1 MWTRD
6 RIVKV
11 FVAVLG
17 VFTCTASAL
26 AERGDVLP
34 PDAQPKGYS
43 LSDIAVATAAYN
55 VDMSTT
61 PPNVPFKILVGDTT
75 VKPGMKFYLPIF
87 FADDSPPVAPDFPTD
102 IDDEDAIA
110 DFLYNTAGVGAFV
123 VQVDNKTTILDDDY
137 ISGVKTAPL
146 PDGGGTH
153 YIVAATFLR
162 PLEPGKHT
170 VGIGGVI
177 DGEPVVFVSYD
188 ITVTDR
194 GDR

>member
-11 FVAVLG
+11 VVAVLA

-26 AERGDVLP
+26 AGGGNVLP

-55 VDMSTT
+55 VENFLGNTSA
-61 PPNVPFKILVGDTT
+61 PPNVPFEIIVGDTT
-75 VKPGMKFYLPIF
+75 VKPGTMFYLPIF
-87 FADDSPPVAPDFPTD
+87 FADDSPPLASPFPTD

-110 DFLYNTAGVGAFV
+110 DYLYDTAGVEAFV
-123 VQVDNKTTILDDDY
+123 VQVDREITILDDDY

-153 YIVAATFLR
+153 YIVAAAFLT
-162 PLEPGKHT
+162 PLSPGKHS

-177 DGEPVVFVSYD
+177 NGEPVVFVSYD
-188 ITVTDR
+188 VTVR
-194 GDR
+194 